1 VTQPAGGVTEGQM
14 ITVPLPT
21 DISPN
26 SENRSETDSFFAT
39 PEIPVGK
46 WRDGLCDC
54 LRFGPFHPSFVCGW
68 CMPQLL
74 NAQVLTR
81 LKLNWLGLEGTE
93 EERKN
98 TYRNAVIV
106 VLMYF
111 FLSNIFSVPSPT
123 VEVDANGNFIVTSP
137 PPSHILVAINNVVN
151 ISFTAYTII
160 AMMRARK
167 HIRHKYRIP
176 ETYCHGCEDF
186 CCAFWCGCCTVSQMA
201 RHTADYSTQTAEWC
215 SKDGLQNN
223 FERSTVVIV

>member
-1 VTQPAGGVTEGQM
+1 
-14 ITVPLPT
+14 
-21 DISPN
+21 
-26 SENRSETDSFFAT
+26 
-39 PEIPVGK
+39 
-46 WRDGLCDC
+46 
-54 LRFGPFHPSFVCGW
+54 
-68 CMPQLL
+68 
-74 NAQVLTR
+74 
-81 LKLNWLGLEGTE
+81 
-93 EERKN
+93 
-98 TYRNAVIV
+98 
-106 VLMYF
+106 
-111 FLSNIFSVPSPT
+111 
-123 VEVDANGNFIVTSP
+123 
-137 PPSHILVAINNVVN
+137 VAINNVVN